1 MFYFSIISFTGCIE
15 LAFAKNHIY
24 WLAFAFGYV
33 VVARNDVKQVVYLQ
47 GFIYQRIHCR
57 LLAINLL

>member
-15 LAFAKNHIY
+15 LTFAKNHIY

-33 VVARNDVKQVVYLQ
+33 VVKQVVYLQ